1 LKNDEIDSIAGD
13 EESLADPEPQE
24 SMLDAIA
31 AQSVDD
37 ESSADEEGTES
48 PATEESEPL
57 VADDVEPPATEE
69 TKSLGMDDEDPQA
82 EKSEPLVADDAE
94 PKDEETSVLP
104 ALDDTEVLAT
114 EDTELLSRDDAE
126 PPALDETS
134 VLPAVDEDGTSILD
148 PVFGSTDEPSDEP
161 AALDESDEQPTKR
174 RWPKIVGISTLVA
187 LIIAGAYVGAA
198 YALADRVPR
207 DTTVLG
213 AEIGSLS
220 SADAIVELEGLNETW
235 QQEAVEVTAGGQ
247 ETTFEPGDAG
257 LAIDAEA
264 TVESVTG
271 FSLDPRSLWLHLTG
285 ASEVAPVLKVDDAK
299 LNATV
304 RVLAEELRVEPVDAS
319 AAFEGAELVTTPAVV
334 GHELRIEDAKDA
346 IEAEWLTESRP
357 IALPTTETE
366 PDLTQDELDAFVR
379 DAVEPLLAGPVT
391 VIVGDHQIPLE
402 PAVLASAQTIT
413 TDTGDFVLT
422 TTPQV
427 LHDAVMTLDPTLSTE
442 PINARFDWNDAGPV
456 LVPGADGVGIDVQ
469 AVSDAIMAATKT
481 PERIAETDAVTVPP
495 EVTTEYLESM
505 GITEMIVHFSTP
517 LTSEPTRTRNIRH
530 ATEFI
535 TGTLVPPGGRFDTL
549 EVIGPIT
556 YANGYIDSG
565 MVINGLHIDGLG
577 GGLSQIGTM
586 TFNAGFEAGY
596 IDVEHHPHSYWF
608 TRYPA
613 GREATLS
620 VPTKNVI
627 WENDTP
633 YGALLRA
640 YVSGG
645 RVYIEVWSTRYW
657 DVSIT
662 DSGKYNIR
670 PVQTEVSH
678 DPRCVPYGGGN
689 AGFTITVTRTK
700 TAPDGTPGETW
711 QQTTSYRPD
720 NAYTCE

>member
-1 LKNDEIDSIAGD
+1 MSEFISGNEQLPHGLMEFARGVTSGADARDLIREHRRVIDAVTPHQTMTVLDNLLREGFTVAETKAAVGKILNMFHM
-13 EESLADPEPQE
+13 SLASYEWEKPGNGHFLHHL
-24 SMLDAIA
+24 ML
-31 AQSVDD
+31 
-37 ESSADEEGTES
+37 ENRE
-48 PATEESEPL
+48 
-57 VADDVEPPATEE
+57 
-69 TKSLGMDDEDPQA
+69 A
-82 EKSEPLVADDAE
+82 EKRM
-94 PKDEETSVLP
+94 ETLRSL
-104 ALDDTEVLAT
+104 
-114 EDTELLSRDDAE
+114 
-126 PPALDETS
+126 
-134 VLPAVDEDGTSILD
+134 
-148 PVFGSTDEPSDEP
+148 
-161 AALDESDEQPTKR
+161 TKR
-174 RWPKIVGISTLVA
+174 FFHGKEEER
-187 LIIAGAYVGAA
+187 
-198 YALADRVPR
+198 
-207 DTTVLG
+207 TTIRQAML
-213 AEIGSLS
+213 
-220 SADAIVELEGLNETW
+220 
-235 QQEAVEVTAGGQ
+235 
-247 ETTFEPGDAG
+247 
-257 LAIDAEA
+257 
-264 TVESVTG
+264 
-271 FSLDPRSLWLHLTG
+271 
-285 ASEVAPVLKVDDAK
+285 
-299 LNATV
+299 
-304 RVLAEELRVEPVDAS
+304 
-319 AAFEGAELVTTPAVV
+319 
-334 GHELRIEDAKDA
+334 
-346 IEAEWLTESRP
+346 
-357 IALPTTETE
+357 
-366 PDLTQDELDAFVR
+366 
-379 DAVEPLLAGPVT
+379 
-391 VIVGDHQIPLE
+391 
-402 PAVLASAQTIT
+402 
-413 TDTGDFVLT
+413 
-422 TTPQV
+422 
-427 LHDAVMTLDPTLSTE
+427 DAVMTLDPTLSTE

-517 LTSEPTRTRNIRH
+517 LTSEPTRTQNIRH

-549 EVIGPIT
+549 AVIGPIT

-627 WENDTP
+627 WENVTP